1 MVEERIKKSWYQ
13 FKTLQEKALTNKNSE
28 ERDQNWY
35 ARYMTQYSWVTYHG
49 DNFYNHTLQCHGSN
63 EHFSQKHCE
72 IYVLAFSSYDSEGLE
87 P

>member
-1 MVEERIKKSWYQ
+1 
-13 FKTLQEKALTNKNSE
+13 
-28 ERDQNWY
+28 
-35 ARYMTQYSWVTYHG
+35 MTQYSRVTYHG